1 MLIMKNFNYLK
12 ENFFQFYSTQRMILG
27 KNGSKYEKM
36 HFLKC
41 SKDYFANQNMDVRLM
56 VIF

>member
-1 MLIMKNFNYLK
+1 
-12 ENFFQFYSTQRMILG
+12 MILG

-36 HFLKC
+36 HFLKL
-41 SKDYFANQNMDVRLM
+41 SKDYFANQNMDVTLT